1 MEWYHALMIMLGTLF
16 TLMLVGLPV
25 AFAFLGV
32 NLLGA
37 WLFMGG
43 EAGLAQLVRNSVSA
57 ISSFSL
63 TPIPLFVMMGELLF
77 HTGLAFRAISSIEQL
92 ITRLPGRL
100 SVVSILG
107 GTTFAALSGSTI
119 ANTAMMGSAMLPEML
134 KRGYHPTLAMGPI
147 MAVGGIAMLIPP
159 SALAVM
165 LGSLAGVSISGL
177 LVGGIIPGLLMAA
190 GFLAYV
196 ILRSRKEEA
205 DQADEAAQLEI
216 GQPSRWQR
224 WWPFFRDVVPL
235 LGIFVAVVG
244 CMLAGWASPT
254 ESAAIGVLAS
264 LIATLAYRTLTL
276 KNLMISLLET
286 TKVSVIILFVLVA
299 STGFSQQLSFS
310 GATGGLLSLIT
321 DYELSAFWL
330 VVGMLAIILIMG
342 CVIDQVSMMMITL
355 PFFMPLAA
363 AAGIDPVWLGVMML
377 IAMELGLLTPPFGLL
392 LMVMQGVVPKSI
404 RLPQIYAAAV
414 PFLLIEALVLVLILL
429 VPWLATGLP
438 GLMK

>member
-1 MEWYHALMIMLGTLF
+1 MEWYYALLIMLGTLF

-77 HTGLAFRAISSIEQL
+77 HSGLAFRAIASIERL
-92 ITRLPGRL
+92 ITRIPGRL

-177 LVGGIIPGLLMAA
+177 LVGGIIPGLLMAT

-196 ILRSRKEEA
+196 ILRSREEETEEK
-205 DQADEAAQLEI
+205 DEVQLEV
-216 GQPSRWQR
+216 GNPSRWQR

-276 KNLMISLLET
+276 KNLMTSLMET
-286 TKVSVIILFVLVA
+286 AKVSVIILFVLVA

-310 GATGGLLSLIT
+310 GATSGLLSLIT
-321 DYELSAFWL
+321 DYQLSAFWL
-330 VVGMLAIILIMG
+330 TVGMLAIILVMG

-392 LMVMQGVVPKSI
+392 LMVMQGVVPGHI

-414 PFLLIEALVLVLILL
+414 PFLLIEALVLVCILL
-429 VPWLATGLP
+429 LPWLATGLP
-438 GLMK
+438 GLMQ

>member
-1 MEWYHALMIMLGTLF
+1 MEWYQALLIMLGTLF
-16 TLMLVGLPV
+16 TLMLVGMPV

-43 EAGLAQLVRNSVSA
+43 EAGLAQLVRNSVSS

-77 HTGLAFRAISSIEQL
+77 HTGLAFRAISSIERL
-92 ITRLPGRL
+92 ITGIPGRL

-177 LVGGIIPGLLMAA
+177 LVGGIIPGLMMAV

-205 DQADEAAQLEI
+205 EEETAQLDV
-216 GQPSRWQR
+216 GKPSLWQR
-224 WWPFFRDVVPL
+224 WWPFLRDVVPL

-276 KNLMISLLET
+276 KNLMTSLLET
-286 TKVSVIILFVLVA
+286 AKVSVIILFVLVA

-310 GATGGLLSLIT
+310 GATGGLLSLISN
-321 DYELSAFWL
+321 YELSAFWL
-330 VVGMLAIILIMG
+330 VVGMLAIILVMG

-363 AAGIDPVWLGVMML
+363 AAGVDPVWLGVMML
-377 IAMELGLLTPPFGLL
+377 IGMELGLLTPPFGLL
-392 LMVMQGVVPKSI
+392 LMVMQGVAPKSV

-414 PFLLIEALVLVLILL
+414 PFLLIEALVLVSILL
-429 VPWLATGLP
+429 LPWLATGLP
-438 GLMK
+438 SLMK

>member
-1 MEWYHALMIMLGTLF
+1 MEWYYALLIMLGTLF

-77 HTGLAFRAISSIEQL
+77 HSGLAFRAIASIERL
-92 ITRLPGRL
+92 ITGIPGRL

-177 LVGGIIPGLLMAA
+177 LVGGIIPGLLMAT

-205 DQADEAAQLEI
+205 EEEVQLEV
-216 GQPSRWQR
+216 GNPSRWQR

-276 KNLMISLLET
+276 KNLMTSLMET
-286 TKVSVIILFVLVA
+286 AKVSVIILFVLVA

-310 GATGGLLSLIT
+310 GATSGLLSLIT
-321 DYELSAFWL
+321 DYQLSAFWL
-330 VVGMLAIILIMG
+330 TVGMLAIILVMG

-392 LMVMQGVVPKSI
+392 LMVMQGVVPGHI

-414 PFLLIEALVLVLILL
+414 PFLLIEALVLLCILL
-429 VPWLATGLP
+429 LPWLATGLP
-438 GLMK
+438 GLMQ

>member
-1 MEWYHALMIMLGTLF
+1 MEWYYALLIMLGTLF

-43 EAGLAQLVRNSVSA
+43 EAGLAQLVRNSVGA

-77 HTGLAFRAISSIEQL
+77 HSGLAFRAIASIERL
-92 ITRLPGRL
+92 ITGIPGRL

-177 LVGGIIPGLLMAA
+177 LIGGIIPGLLMAI
-190 GFLAYV
+190 GFLTYV
-196 ILRSRKEEA
+196 IVRSRKEEA
-205 DQADEAAQLEI
+205 EEVALESDNL
-216 GQPSRWQR
+216 SRWQL

-276 KNLMISLLET
+276 KNLMTSLLET
-286 TKVSVIILFVLVA
+286 AKVSVIILFVLVA

-310 GATGGLLSLIT
+310 GATSGLLSLIT
-321 DYELSAFWL
+321 DYQLSAFWL
-330 VVGMLAIILIMG
+330 TVGMLAIILVMG

-392 LMVMQGVVPKSI
+392 LMVMQGVVPGHI

-414 PFLLIEALVLVLILL
+414 PFLLIEAFVLVCILL
-429 VPWLATGLP
+429 LPWLATGLP
-438 GLMK
+438 GLMT

>member
-1 MEWYHALMIMLGTLF
+1 MEWYYALLIMLGTLF

-37 WLFMGG
+37 WMFMGG
-43 EAGLAQLVRNSVSA
+43 EAGLAQLVRNSVSS

-77 HTGLAFRAISSIEQL
+77 HSGLAFRAIASIERL
-92 ITRLPGRL
+92 ITKVPGRL

-177 LVGGIIPGLLMAA
+177 LVGGIIPGLLMAT

-196 ILRSRKEEA
+196 ILRSRKEDAEKDA
-205 DQADEAAQLEI
+205 VLEV
-216 GQPSRWQR
+216 GSSSQWQR

-276 KNLMISLLET
+276 KSLMTSLMET
-286 TKVSVIILFVLVA
+286 AKVSVIILFVLVA
-299 STGFSQQLSFS
+299 SSGFSQQLSFS
-310 GATGGLLSLIT
+310 GATSGLLSLIS

-330 VVGMLAIILIMG
+330 TVGMLLILLVMG

-363 AAGIDPVWLGVMML
+363 AAGVDPVWLGVMML

-392 LMVMQGVVPKSI
+392 LMVMQGVVPGHI

-414 PFLLIEALVLVLILL
+414 PFLLIEAVVLVSILL
-429 VPWLATGLP
+429 LPWLATGLP
-438 GLMK
+438 SLMQ